1 MKTLQVTKRFKKD
14 AKKLKTQ
21 GKQLRKLKDIIDA
34 LCVGNELETKY
45 RDHKLVG
52 NYKKARECHIE
63 PDWLLIYETSKNI
76 VKLRRTGSHSELFK
90 L

>member
-14 AKKLKTQ
+14 VKKLKTQ
-21 GKQLRKLKDIIDA
+21 RKQLEKLKNIIDA
-34 LCVGNELETKY
+34 LCVGNELETRY

-52 NYKKARECHIE
+52 NFKDARECHIE
-63 PDWLLIYETSKNI
+63 SDWLLIYETSEHI